1 MQDCMNVLLRT
12 QEEKTLQED
21 VSLTMV
27 GNFLSPSLPP
37 FFAHEMQTTL
47 KYFWVY
53 SFYNTIKNLF
63 LKITCILTA
72 CRERREIFHQVF
84 A

>member
-1 MQDCMNVLLRT
+1 MAWLKYLISSRRMQGCMNVLLRT

-27 GNFLSPSLPP
+27 GNLLSSSLPP

-47 KYFWVY
+47 KYFCIY
-53 SFYNTIKNLF
+53 KPS
-63 LKITCILTA
+63 KI
-72 CRERREIFHQVF
+72 RS
-84 A
+84 